1 MCKRYVFLYK
11 YNIKGTKSN
20 LYITTHFLWY
30 KLQNHIGYSSCGGG
44 GGYGTFGENGRGWSD
59 NTYRENI
66 DGIGGNI
73 YGDSALSTIHFG
85 SGGGGGYGSRGGNGG
100 GIICIS
106 CKNKIILYEGSGIYA
121 NGNKGK
127 YYYDGCGSGGSI
139 FIKCKYLLNQSNSIC
154 FIQAIGGA
162 HNVEAANAGHGG
174 NGGFGRV
181 RVYSQNIKNFKQLKE
196 NSFVVQPPPY
206 LG

>member
-1 MCKRYVFLYK
+1 MFK
-11 YNIKGTKSN
+11 YSCCLCFYTNT
-20 LYITTHFLWY
+20 
-30 KLQNHIGYSSCGGG
+30 GYSSCGGG

-106 CKNKIILYEGSGIYA
+106 CKNKIILHENSGIYA

-139 FIKCKYLLNQSNSIC
+139 FIKCKYLLNQSASIC
-154 FIQAIGGA
+154 FIQAIGGK
-162 HNVEAANAGHGG
+162 HNVEAADAGHGG

-181 RVYSQNIKNFKQLKE
+181 RIYSQNIKSLNQLKE
-196 NSFVVQPPPY
+196 HSFVVQPPPY